1 MTAPDDQTPDVAPS
15 VKICT
20 IDGQYVRLRRTAAA
34 GVFELLDSLR
44 DPDVETLSF
53 DLDDGR
59 SQTHVRREAITRVDV
74 DWQLGAW
81 SRFTSWLLNKLDR
94 FL

>member
-1 MTAPDDQTPDVAPS
+1 MPADTPDVAPQVS
-15 VKICT
+15 ICT
-20 IDGQYVRLRRTAAA
+20 LDGQYVRLRRTPAAE
-34 GVFELLDSLR
+34 VFGLLEDLR

-59 SQTHVRREAITRVDV
+59 SQVHIRRETIVRVDV
-74 DWQLGAW
+74 DWQIGPR
-81 SRFTSWLLNKLDR
+81 SRFTSWLLAKLDR